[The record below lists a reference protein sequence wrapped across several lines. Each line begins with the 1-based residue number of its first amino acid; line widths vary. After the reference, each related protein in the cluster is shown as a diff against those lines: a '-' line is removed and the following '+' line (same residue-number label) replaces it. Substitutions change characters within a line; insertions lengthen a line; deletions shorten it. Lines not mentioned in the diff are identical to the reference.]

1 MPATKVL
8 EEENIF
14 VITQAR
20 AIHQDIRPLEIAIMN
35 LMPDKITTEIQ
46 ILRLIGNSPIQTN
59 ITFLH
64 PKSHKS
70 THTSEDHLISFYKH
84 FEDVKDQKFDGLII
98 TGAPVETMEF
108 EQVEYWKELEELMDW
123 STQNV
128 FSTFYICW
136 AAQAGLYHHYGI
148 NKYPL
153 KEKMSG
159 VFRHTINRKHVKLLR
174 GFDDLFN
181 VPQSRY
187 TEIRKQDI
195 AKVPELEILSESE
208 ESGIYIVGRRD
219 GKQFF
224 VTGHSEY
231 DSNTLKTEYERDIAK
246 GLKIKVPRN
255 YFPDDDPSK
264 EPILSWRAH
273 ANLLYCNWLNYYVY
287 EETPYDLKKIK

>member
-231 DSNTLKTEYERDIAK
+231 NSNTLKTEYERDIAK

>member
-174 GFDDLFN
+174 GFDDSSTSPIE
-181 VPQSRY
+181 VH
-187 TEIRKQDI
+187 
-195 AKVPELEILSESE
+195 
-208 ESGIYIVGRRD
+208 RD
-219 GKQFF
+219 KE
-224 VTGHSEY
+224 TGHRKGSGA
-231 DSNTLKTEYERDIAK
+231 RDPVGI
-246 GLKIKVPRN
+246 GGIG
-255 YFPDDDPSK
+255 
-264 EPILSWRAH
+264 
-273 ANLLYCNWLNYYVY
+273 NLHRR
-287 EETPYDLKKIK
+287 